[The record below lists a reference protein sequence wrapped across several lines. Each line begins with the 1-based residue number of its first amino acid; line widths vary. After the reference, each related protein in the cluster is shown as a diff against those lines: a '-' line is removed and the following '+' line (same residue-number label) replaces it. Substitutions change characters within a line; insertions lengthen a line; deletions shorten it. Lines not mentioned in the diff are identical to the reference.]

1 MSSFMRLYRLWRSSA
16 LAQRAANR
24 FSSATDYI
32 PPFLTTALKYAFAE
46 WEYLPDGWP
55 KRGGH
60 IEGWNDSS
68 IAAAQEKHW
77 PTLVENLRGSG
88 PLGVSHFPWRMTRE
102 NRADHNAMMSYG
114 YVLARAARTKDTVS
128 ILDWG
133 GGVGHYH
140 LYSRALLPEIH
151 IDYHC
156 YDVPSLCRLGRT
168 LSPEVHFHE
177 DESEL
182 CRIRFDLVISSSSLH
197 YFENWRETVRSL
209 AGVTR
214 EFLYIARLQTIQK
227 RPSFV
232 VTQRPYRV
240 GYNTEYASWFLNRQE
255 LLNSAVESDLEL
267 VREFV
272 YAEDWYV
279 RNAPEQ
285 GDCRGFLFR
294 RRTLEA
300 LPVRALDMSNHE

>member
-1 MSSFMRLYRLWRSSA
+1 MPVNRGGMRLYRLWRSSA
-16 LAQRAANR
+16 FAQHAANR
-24 FSSATDYI
+24 FSSAANYI
-32 PPFLTTALKYAFAE
+32 PPFLVNALKCAVAE

-55 KRGGH
+55 HEVGN

-77 PTLVENLRGSG
+77 PTLVDNLRGSG

-102 NRADHNAMMSYG
+102 NRADHNTMMSYG

-133 GGVGHYH
+133 GGVGHYY
-140 LYSRALLPEIH
+140 LYSRALLPEIDL
-151 IDYHC
+151 DYHC
-156 YDVPSLCRLGRT
+156 YDVPSLCRLGRK
-168 LSPEVHFHE
+168 LSPDVRFHV

-182 CRIRFDLVISSSSLH
+182 GRNQFDLVISSSSLH
-197 YFENWRETVRSL
+197 YFENWREMVRGL
-209 AGVTR
+209 AGATR
-214 EFLYIARLQTIQK
+214 EFLYIARLQTIHK
-227 RPSFV
+227 APSFV
-232 VTQRPYRV
+232 VTQRPYRA
-240 GYNTEYASWFLNRQE
+240 GYKTEYASWFLNRHE
-255 LLNSAVESDLEL
+255 LLNTAVESELEL

-272 YAEDWYV
+272 YAEEWYV

-294 RRTLEA
+294 RRPLHDA
-300 LPVRALDMSNHE
+300 HS